1 MAELTVGLGD
11 RSYPIIIEQGC
22 LDRVG
27 QALNNMHIGNRYAV
41 IADGHVAGLYGK
53 RLFESL
59 EQHGLS
65 AQLFTFPRGEASKK
79 LETMGAL
86 ASQMAAARFDRSD
99 CIIALG
105 GGVTGDLAGYL
116 ASSYMRG
123 IPFVQVPTTL
133 LSQVDSSVGGK
144 TGVDIAEGK
153 NLLGAF
159 YQPQAV
165 FIDPEV
171 LSTLDAD
178 EILGGLAEVIKYGV
192 IWDEEFFSFL
202 ETNRDSILSL
212 DPVNIEK
219 TILRCC
225 SIKADVVAQ
234 DEREGGVRR
243 ILNFGHTIGHAVE
256 AESQFTLIHGLA
268 ISIGMAAAAR
278 LSAEKGLLDSTMV
291 DRIISILQDYGMPIT
306 IPAEYNRDRIKS
318 YLKVDKKAVAGSV
331 FFVLCDR
338 IGNTVI
344 TNQVSEQ
351 QIDAVLV

>member
-1 MAELTVGLGD
+1 MAELTVGLGE

-27 QALNNMHIGNRYAV
+27 ETLIAMHVGNKYAV
-41 IADGHVAGLYGK
+41 IADDYVASLYGD
-53 RLFESL
+53 RLLKSL
-59 EQHGLS
+59 GQHGLS
-65 AQLFTFPRGEASKK
+65 AQLFTFPRGESSKK
-79 LETMGAL
+79 LETLGAL
-86 ASQMAAARFDRSD
+86 ASQLAVARFDRSD
-99 CIIALG
+99 CIVALG

-159 YQPQAV
+159 YQPKAV

-171 LSTLDAD
+171 LVTLEKD
-178 EILGGLAEVIKYGV
+178 ELLGGLAEVIKYGV
-192 IWDEEFFSFL
+192 IWDESFFSFL
-202 ETNRDSILSL
+202 EKNRDSILSL
-212 DPVNIEK
+212 DPTDIEK
-219 TILRCC
+219 TIFRCC
-225 SIKADVVAQ
+225 SIKADVVSQ

-268 ISIGMAAAAR
+268 ISIGMVAAAR
-278 LSAEKGLLDSTMV
+278 LSAEKGLLDTAMLA
-291 DRIISILQDYGMPIT
+291 RIISILENYGMPT
-306 IPAEYNRDRIKS
+306 EIPAEYNRDNIKS

-331 FFVLCDR
+331 YFVLCDR
-338 IGNTVI
+338 IGNTII
-344 TNQVSEQ
+344 TDQVSELQ
-351 QIDAVLV
+351 LDAVLV